1 MGGPCRGRPGPCG
14 PRGGSRPHTG
24 SASAR
29 ARAPGPEG
37 RPWPRSRPGAG
48 PVGRLLPAPF
58 RLRGVASRPTA
69 VPRDPRRLTTAPRGQ
84 WGRPATWP
92 RSRPGPGLSLGPG
105 TPAPRAQAARGWPL
119 PTPFRPSG
127 PASRPPAA
135 PGGMRRLTTAP
146 RGQWGRPATW
156 PCSGPGP
163 RPPAPG
169 PRPPAPGPRP
179 PAPGPRPP
187 APGPRPGRPF
197 PIAAHPQTARFA
209 PWRSGPVLS
218 GGSQR
223 PLVVAVRSHEGAVA
237 EGSAEKWTTRA
248 GDSGST
254 PGVPAERVQTGRVR
268 PVRLR
273 RGVSF
278 SPVLLRVRAVR
289 ITRKEAE
296 ALWRGP
302 TRLPRLR
309 S

>member
-1 MGGPCRGRPGPCG
+1 MPGPSRPLWPARGLTAAHRVRVGPRPCPGAGGAALAPLTPRGRPRREALAGAIQAPGGRVEAHGRAKGP
-14 PRGGSRPHTG
+14 
-24 SASAR
+24 ASAHH
-29 ARAPGPEG
+29 RAPGPVGPPCHLAPLTPWSWPQPRPRHPGPACSSCPRVALADAVQALGARVEAPG
-37 RPWPRSRPGAG
+37 RARGYASAHHRAPG
-48 PVGRLLPAPF
+48 PVGPPCHLALL
-58 RLRGVASRPTA
+58 R
-69 VPRDPRRLTTAPRGQ
+69 
-84 WGRPATWP
+84 
-92 RSRPGPGLSLGPG
+92 
-105 TPAPRAQAARGWPL
+105 
-119 PTPFRPSG
+119 
-127 PASRPPAA
+127 
-135 PGGMRRLTTAP
+135 
-146 RGQWGRPATW
+146 
-156 PCSGPGP
+156 P

-187 APGPRPGRPF
+187 APGPRPPAGPGRPF